1 MKTLIYISLLFLSIN
16 QTEAQNTTTENGK
29 TIFEHKC
36 QRCHGSDGTKGLFG
50 AKNLQISRLENT
62 ELISV
67 ISKGKRGMPRWERK
81 LSSIEIESV
90 AAYIKSLRK

>member
-1 MKTLIYISLLFLSIN
+1 MKTFIYISLLILSSN
-16 QTEAQNTTTENGK
+16 QTDAQNSIIESGK
-29 TIFEHKC
+29 AIFEHKC

-62 ELISV
+62 ELISI
-67 ISKGKRGMPRWERK
+67 ISKGKRGMPRWDKK
-81 LSSIEIESV
+81 LSSTEIESV